1 MRLVSAPEDRP
12 PRSRKRDFWQLDL
25 PLIVVLG
32 ICISATVIEVGRAGA
47 GNWRAAV
54 YSIEWP
60 LIGAFAIWMWIRF
73 KREGGSFRGIT
84 QRWQDRVA
92 QYEAQATAEDAASAA
107 AKDGTPREQ
116 DPQLDAWNTYR
127 ASVRERDQDRG

>member
-1 MRLVSAPEDRP
+1 MPDDDRP
-12 PRSRKRDFWQLDL
+12 PTRSRKKDFWQLDL
-25 PLIVVLG
+25 PLVVVLA

-47 GNWRAAV
+47 GNWRAFV
-54 YSIEWP
+54 YSVEWP

-92 QYEAQATAEDAASAA
+92 QYEAEADATETAKPQPPAE
-107 AKDGTPREQ
+107 P

-127 ASVRERDQDRG
+127 AGDRERDQERG

>member
-1 MRLVSAPEDRP
+1 MRAVEEEREKA
-12 PRSRKRDFWQLDL
+12 PRSRRRDFWQLDL

-60 LIGAFAIWMWIRF
+60 IIGAFAIWMWVRF

-92 QYEAQATAEDAASAA
+92 QYEAEAA
-107 AKDGTPREQ
+107 AADREPAQ
-116 DPQLDAWNTYR
+116 PEAEPDPELDAWRAYR

>member
-1 MRLVSAPEDRP
+1 MPEQQEKPARN
-12 PRSRKRDFWQLDL
+12 RKRDFWQLDV
-25 PLIVVLG
+25 PLIIVLG
-32 ICISATVIEVGRAGA
+32 ICISATVIEVSRAGD

-60 LIGAFAIWMWIRF
+60 LIGAFAIWMWVRF

-92 QYEAQATAEDAASAA
+92 QYEAEAANVDTTRQEASTDADPQLAEWNRYRAEV
-107 AKDGTPREQ
+107 REQ
-116 DPQLDAWNTYR
+116 DR
-127 ASVRERDQDRG
+127 AEGRG